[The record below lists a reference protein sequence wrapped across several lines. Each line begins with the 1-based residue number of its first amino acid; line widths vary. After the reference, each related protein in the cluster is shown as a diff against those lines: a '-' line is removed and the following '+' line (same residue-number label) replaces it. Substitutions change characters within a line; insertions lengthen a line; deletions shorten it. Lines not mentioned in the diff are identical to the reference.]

1 MTKTHNQYKMSENN
15 KVIFFVGTMCIIV
28 AGVLAGLRGATFE
41 TVNQNAAVFNQR
53 AILKSMDSS
62 LPTPVAQL
70 SDEEVQEIFAT
81 KMAKSIVVD
90 YEGNVVEGRTALD
103 VDLAEEKKKPEEERV
118 LPFFVYEDGGDKYY
132 ILSLRGNGLWDAI
145 WGYISLRADLE
156 TVAGASFDHAGET
169 PGLGAEIKDNQA
181 WVNQF
186 AGTKAYRD
194 GAYLGIVVRKGGA
207 KDDTFEVDGLS
218 GATVTA
224 DGVDDML
231 EKYFAYYEPYLK
243 KIKGG
248 SQMGMK

>member
-1 MTKTHNQYKMSENN
+1 MSENN
-15 KVIFFVGTMCIIV
+15 KVIFFVGTMCVVV
-28 AGVLAGLRGATFE
+28 AFALAGLRGATFDM
-41 TVNQNAAVFNQR
+41 VNENAAVFTQR

-62 LPTPVAQL
+62 LPVPVSQL
-70 SDEEVQEIFAT
+70 SDAEVQEIFAT
-81 KMAKSIVVD
+81 KMTKSVVVD
-90 YEGNVVEGRTALD
+90 YEGNVVEGRDALD
-103 VDLAEEKKKPEEERV
+103 VDLAEEKKKAEEDRV
-118 LPFFVYEDGGDKYY
+118 LPFFVYEDGGKQYY

-145 WGYISLRADLE
+145 WGYISLEADLE

-207 KDDTFEVDGLS
+207 KDKTFEVDGLS

-231 EKYFAYYEPYLK
+231 EKFFAYYEPYLK
-243 KIKGG
+243 KVKGG
-248 SQMGMK
+248 TAIGMK